1 MTDPFR
7 CPARVKS
14 SSPHSGSES
23 ALAPTLTRHTTAE
36 EDAHGSGRVAQSKQF
51 PEKPERFRPRAWRV
65 RSQLSWAPSC
75 VRRALSSFDMHSR
88 RSRPRTTVE
97 RRYRG
102 WGPAS
107 VIRSSRAA
115 ALAMTA
121 LVSMLASFAPMHW
134 CIPCPSAA
142 CLGPLRAMS
151 SRAASLN
158 AASSRFA
165 DPVSRITPSPAV
177 PVDLVDQIL
186 HRREFAT
193 SARPEREYCALLRG
207 FDYLMIPRETRPGVP
222 DGCDADPPGA
232 SAGAT
237 RGAVAAASGATP
249 QSPTE
254 RTNPADWRPITTV
267 IGRQNRRLAMRCAGA
282 GVSTERTRA
291 AGAAAGRAW
300 LRWPAGRRQ
309 ACEFSR
315 ARAQGPAGSDSSHLS
330 LVPST

>member
-1 MTDPFR
+1 MCTFSER
-7 CPARVKS
+7 GCR
-14 SSPHSGSES
+14 SP
-23 ALAPTLTRHTTAE
+23 
-36 EDAHGSGRVAQSKQF
+36 F
-51 PEKPERFRPRAWRV
+51 PEVPVNQRNRCAAANRV
-65 RSQLSWAPSC
+65 RRLLRLTGVSD
-75 VRRALSSFDMHSR
+75 SFGAGTIIDG
-88 RSRPRTTVE
+88 RSATRSPPR
-97 RRYRG
+97 G
-102 WGPAS
+102 
-107 VIRSSRAA
+107 
-115 ALAMTA
+115 
-121 LVSMLASFAPMHW
+121 
-134 CIPCPSAA
+134 
-142 CLGPLRAMS
+142 
-151 SRAASLN
+151 
-158 AASSRFA
+158 
-165 DPVSRITPSPAV
+165 AV
-177 PVDLVDQIL
+177 NGCSY
-186 HRREFAT
+186 RREFAT
-193 SARPEREYCALLRG
+193 SARPEREYYALLRG

>member
-1 MTDPFR
+1 MPPRRD
-7 CPARVKS
+7 
-14 SSPHSGSES
+14 SPILSAGSR
-23 ALAPTLTRHTTAE
+23 LR
-36 EDAHGSGRVAQSKQF
+36 
-51 PEKPERFRPRAWRV
+51 
-65 RSQLSWAPSC
+65 
-75 VRRALSSFDMHSR
+75 R
-88 RSRPRTTVE
+88 RSRLI
-97 RRYRG
+97 
-102 WGPAS
+102 S
-107 VIRSSRAA
+107 SIRSSIAA
-115 ALAMTA
+115 NLRPPRG
-121 LVSMLASFAPMHW
+121 LNGSIAP
-134 CIPCPSAA
+134 CY
-142 CLGPLRAMS
+142 
-151 SRAASLN
+151 
-158 AASSRFA
+158 
-165 DPVSRITPSPAV
+165 D
-177 PVDLVDQIL
+177 
-186 HRREFAT
+186 
-193 SARPEREYCALLRG
+193 ALLRG

-254 RTNPADWRPITTV
+254 RTNPADWRPTTTV

-315 ARAQGPAGSDSSHLS
+315 ASAQGPAGSDSSHLS